1 MKKCSYFTLIL
12 VALSLLCGLS
22 AEESIRAPSESIV
35 APSAATSEEIAD
47 VKMVAEHSAI
57 QPGKPFWICFQFRI
71 APDWHLYWKNPGEAG
86 LGPVVNWSLPPGF
99 QAEELLWSAPERIT
113 LDQNVL
119 FGYSEQ
125 LFLLAKILPPNDLEL
140 GSTVQIG
147 ADLDWLG
154 CSTICVPGKNSFQM
168 TLDVSNTTAPQTK
181 QVLAIFKQARR
192 SLPLESRHIK
202 ARIADGIFE
211 VRLTQNRP
219 FEKIKSVF
227 FFPEQQGLL
236 DVHLYP
242 SWELSANKR
251 TLVTKTYN
259 AIFNDSQVTFPF
271 KGVLL
276 VEEEGPSGIKRLA
289 YNINI
294 VKPTHGTSAPS
305 TFEKKYETLQESAT
319 KSVDGH
325 LEDLEAKVWYR
336 RLLTDFSQFLRSDL
350 FKVLLYAFIGG
361 IILNIMPCVLPVIS
375 FKLLHFVQLQNVSRM
390 TVVKHG
396 VMYSFGVLISFWALA
411 TTIFAL
417 QSFGKV
423 IGWGFQLQEPIFV
436 AILTIILFLLGLCL
450 FGVFELGTSLSSTAG
465 AWEQSFKKRI
475 PTSSPEASLGASFF
489 SGVLATL
496 VATPCTG
503 PLLGSAIGFAATL
516 QPTYSFAVFSAL
528 GLGMAFPFLLIS
540 FFPGLIKLLP
550 KPGRWM
556 VTFKQLMGFFMLATV
571 LWLVW
576 VLDAQT
582 ENLSV
587 LSLLICLFIVA
598 MGAWIYGTWGS
609 LDREKR
615 TRHLAILFAIAFIG
629 VGSWILLSSI
639 EHNREQPNQPSLPIS
654 QVVGKDWETFSQ
666 PRLDRLVQNGVPVF
680 VAVGAKWCLTCQTNH
695 VVLETDKVKEAF
707 VHYGVVKMYAD
718 WTMNDE
724 SVTRYL
730 RSLGRNGVPVYA
742 LYGRDPG
749 AKPTILPELIT
760 PDMVVEALANVH
772 EQDKVDAK
780 KE

>member
-1 MKKCSYFTLIL
+1 
-12 VALSLLCGLS
+12 
-22 AEESIRAPSESIV
+22 
-35 APSAATSEEIAD
+35 
-47 VKMVAEHSAI
+47 
-57 QPGKPFWICFQFRI
+57 
-71 APDWHLYWKNPGEAG
+71 
-86 LGPVVNWSLPPGF
+86 
-99 QAEELLWSAPERIT
+99 
-113 LDQNVL
+113 
-119 FGYSEQ
+119 
-125 LFLLAKILPPNDLEL
+125 
-140 GSTVQIG
+140 
-147 ADLDWLG
+147 
-154 CSTICVPGKNSFQM
+154 
-168 TLDVSNTTAPQTK
+168 
-181 QVLAIFKQARR
+181 
-192 SLPLESRHIK
+192 
-202 ARIADGIFE
+202 
-211 VRLTQNRP
+211 
-219 FEKIKSVF
+219 
-227 FFPEQQGLL
+227 
-236 DVHLYP
+236 
-242 SWELSANKR
+242 
-251 TLVTKTYN
+251 
-259 AIFNDSQVTFPF
+259 
-271 KGVLL
+271 
-276 VEEEGPSGIKRLA
+276 
-289 YNINI
+289 
-294 VKPTHGTSAPS
+294 
-305 TFEKKYETLQESAT
+305 
-319 KSVDGH
+319 
-325 LEDLEAKVWYR
+325 
-336 RLLTDFSQFLRSDL
+336 
-350 FKVLLYAFIGG
+350 
-361 IILNIMPCVLPVIS
+361 
-375 FKLLHFVQLQNVSRM
+375 
-390 TVVKHG
+390 
-396 VMYSFGVLISFWALA
+396 
-411 TTIFAL
+411 
-417 QSFGKV
+417 
-423 IGWGFQLQEPIFV
+423 
-436 AILTIILFLLGLCL
+436 
-450 FGVFELGTSLSSTAG
+450 
-465 AWEQSFKKRI
+465 
-475 PTSSPEASLGASFF
+475 
-489 SGVLATL
+489 
-496 VATPCTG
+496 
-503 PLLGSAIGFAATL
+503 
-516 QPTYSFAVFSAL
+516 
-528 GLGMAFPFLLIS
+528 
-540 FFPGLIKLLP
+540 
-550 KPGRWM
+550 M